1 MIRVFHKRYEED
13 FRGEKTVRDESPH
26 VTYNWLDRR
35 VELSQRDVRT
45 AQARLDEARHR
56 DASTREI
63 ERLAD
68 EVKDMRER
76 HAHASEAKRLF
87 TEAWKPGH
95 GYTDESLWESRVK
108 AREAEDRRQAREA
121 AEIKAVK
128 DRGAPVQPAAP
139 RDEPPAGKPAAEKC
153 KAARQGLSDSGS
165 ELQSEMEASEPTSQQ
180 SSQAQDPAGDPER
193 SDAPTSPGVP
203 SSEYVAR
210 RSYKGLKN
218 TPPEE
223 HKFKKGAPSP
233 NPKGRPKG
241 ARNLGTVIR
250 ELAGQ
255 TIKVNQKGRRKS
267 VNVIAAATQLQINKA
282 LQGDTKAFGLVM
294 PLLREFWNEEIETKD
309 TELSADER
317 ALLNSLKR
325 ARKLLDDGDDDG
337 GGKA

>member
-13 FRGEKTVRDESPH
+13 FRGETTVRDESPH

-35 VELSQRDVRT
+35 VELSQRDVRA
-45 AQARLDEARHR
+45 AQARLDEARYR

-76 HAHASEAKRLF
+76 HAHAGEAKRLF

-128 DRGAPVQPAAP
+128 DRGTPVQPAAP
-139 RDEPPAGKPAAEKC
+139 RDEPTAGETAAEDSN
-153 KAARQGLSDSGS
+153 AANRSLSQRSS
-165 ELQSEMEASEPTSQQ
+165 ELQTPKRPSEPASQQ

-193 SDAPTSPGVP
+193 SGVPTSTGMP
-203 SSEYVAR
+203 SSEDPPR
-210 RSYKGLKN
+210 RSYKGLRN
-218 TPPEE
+218 TPPDA
-223 HKFKKGAPSP
+223 HKFRKGAPSP

-241 ARNLGTVIR
+241 AKNFRTVVK

-255 TIKVNQKGRRKS
+255 TVKVNHKGKKKT
-267 VNVIAAATQLQINKA
+267 VNVVAASLQLQMQKA
-282 LQGDTKAFGLVM
+282 LQGDTKAMTLVL
-294 PLLREFWNEEIETKD
+294 PLLKEFWNEEIETKD

-317 ALLNSLKR
+317 ALLKSLKR
-325 ARKLLDDGDDDG
+325 ARELLDDDDDNG
-337 GGKA
+337 GGRA